1 MNKFAAIILTATTL
15 SLTAPVAFAAE
26 AQRNDRLYDAT
37 GSSVAKVS
45 RVADDGDVLVI
56 YKGKVRRV
64 QAETLSNTD
73 GKLMTTLTKKELR
86 RLD

>member
-1 MNKFAAIILTATTL
+1 MNKFAAIILTATAL
-15 SLTAPVAFAAE
+15 SLTAPAAFAAE
-26 AQRNDRLYDAT
+26 VQRNDRLYDAT
-37 GSSVAKVS
+37 GSSVAKVN
-45 RVADDGDVLVI
+45 RVAADGDVLVI

-86 RLD
+86 RLK

>member
-1 MNKFAAIILTATTL
+1 MNKFAAIILTATAL
-15 SLTAPVAFAAE
+15 SLTAPAAFAAE

-37 GSSVAKVS
+37 GSSVAKVN
-45 RVADDGDVLVI
+45 RVAADGDVLVI

-86 RLD
+86 RLK